1 MRFSGLLEFSAG
13 LANCCA
19 DWCLIKQ
26 RKTAVCL
33 CAEASLSAQEPQ
45 RKNRLFLF
53 QRADWGNILVVWRKN
68 TLETH
73 EHQNIQVKQTHQRCT
88 PSYYFLSLFCLLS
101 AEISSNAIHWVTR
114 GKYRIHVRVRF
125 ATELRRYCLH
135 TKLLCFPVS
144 GPVVAPFCCFDPSYL
159 IFLVDGY
166 VYSLYSIF
174 VLLRQEF
181 IQILR
186 TFLQERLLRIYISS
200 SVKMWRQYG
209 TEMTGWSAFLAAL
222 PSPPSSA
229 TPQSAASHNPLL
241 TDPHVM
247 CKVKGCQQVIIAIL
261 KLHIL
266 GESIVGGSH

>member
-45 RKNRLFLF
+45 RKNSLFLF

-73 EHQNIQVKQTHQRCT
+73 EHQNIQVKRAHQRCT
-88 PSYYFLSLFCLLS
+88 HSYYFLSLFCLLS

-114 GKYRIHVRVRF
+114 GKYKIHVRVQF

-135 TKLLCFPVS
+135 TNLLCFPVS
-144 GPVVAPFCCFDPSYL
+144 GPVVAPFCCFDPLYL
-159 IFLVDGY
+159 IFLVDSY
-166 VYSLYSIF
+166 VFSLYSIF
-174 VLLRQEF
+174 MLVRQGF
-181 IQILR
+181 IQIFW
-186 TFLQERLLRIYISS
+186 TFLEKRLHRIYISS

-209 TEMTGWSAFLAAL
+209 TEMAGWSAFFGSYALIPFLCHTPVCIQPQLAPDWSPCNVQSERL
-222 PSPPSSA
+222 PASDNSNIK
-229 TPQSAASHNPLL
+229 AAY
-241 TDPHVM
+241 TW
-247 CKVKGCQQVIIAIL
+247 
-261 KLHIL
+261 
-266 GESIVGGSH
+266 SIRGGSH